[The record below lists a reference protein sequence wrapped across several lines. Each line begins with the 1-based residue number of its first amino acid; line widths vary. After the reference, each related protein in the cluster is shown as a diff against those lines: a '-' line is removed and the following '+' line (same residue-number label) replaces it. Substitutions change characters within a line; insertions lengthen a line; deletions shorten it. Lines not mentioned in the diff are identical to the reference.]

1 MTSHPLTA
9 GDLRRALSD
18 LPDDTP
24 VRALITA
31 PSADYVELHVLTKVK
46 TDQLTVTWR
55 SGPVYQGRPYLR
67 LNMRLQQGT
76 EHHTLTE
83 PATTQER
90 VDETRK

>member
-1 MTSHPLTA
+1 MTGQPLTA
-9 GDLRRALSD
+9 GDLRRILDA

-24 VRALITA
+24 VRGLTTA
-31 PSADYVELHVLTKVK
+31 PGADHAELHVLTTAKA
-46 TDQLTVTWR
+46 DQLTVTWR